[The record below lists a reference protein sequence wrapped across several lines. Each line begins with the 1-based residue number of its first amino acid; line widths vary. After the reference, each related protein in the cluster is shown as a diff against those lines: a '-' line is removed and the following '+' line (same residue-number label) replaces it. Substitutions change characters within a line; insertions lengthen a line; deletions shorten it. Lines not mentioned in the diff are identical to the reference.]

1 MEATT
6 ATVLHFSAFVSK
18 RLSAAAVDIFG
29 ELEKHLVAKEME
41 VSRSREEIILL
52 RQQLELL
59 RDNTGLQP
67 AAQC

>member
-1 MEATT
+1 MFH
-6 ATVLHFSAFVSK
+6 LRAFVSE

-29 ELEKHLVAKEME
+29 EVEKSLSLYQVE

-59 RDNTGLQP
+59 RDNSTGQQHHANLI
-67 AAQC
+67 ADN

>member
-1 MEATT
+1 M
-6 ATVLHFSAFVSK
+6 LHLRAFVSE
-18 RLSAAAVDIFG
+18 RLSAAALDIFG
-29 ELEKHLVAKEME
+29 EVEKTLSLYQVE

-59 RDNTGLQP
+59 RDNNTGLQP

>member
-1 MEATT
+1 M
-6 ATVLHFSAFVSK
+6 LHLRAFVSE
-18 RLSAAAVDIFG
+18 RLSAALEDIFG
-29 ELEKHLVAKEME
+29 EMELVVQME